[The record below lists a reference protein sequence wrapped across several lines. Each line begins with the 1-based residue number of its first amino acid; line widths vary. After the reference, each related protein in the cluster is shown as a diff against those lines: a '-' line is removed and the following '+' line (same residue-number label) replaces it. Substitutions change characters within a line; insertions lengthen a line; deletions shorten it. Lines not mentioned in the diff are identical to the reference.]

1 MDDEVTDIGAVV
13 QISDVNLVKDVADE
27 QVLLPTQTSAE
38 DTSNWDDRAFTTP
51 GDRIVI
57 ETFEGKEKGEIVSD

>member
-13 QISDVNLVKDVADE
+13 QISDVNLEEDAVDE

-38 DTSNWDDRAFTTP
+38 DTSNWDNRAFTTP
-51 GDRIVI
+51 GERIVI
-57 ETFEGKEKGEIVSD
+57 ETFEGKENGEIVAD